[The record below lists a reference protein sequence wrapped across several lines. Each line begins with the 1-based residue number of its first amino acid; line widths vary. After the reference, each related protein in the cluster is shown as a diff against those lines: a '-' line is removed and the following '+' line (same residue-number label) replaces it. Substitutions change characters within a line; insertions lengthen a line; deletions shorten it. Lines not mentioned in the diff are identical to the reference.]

1 MKTQIRRGVFET
13 NSSSVHSISIIKDDF
28 KTTQNTDLTEKEKEV
43 YGTQKNRLSDLD
55 AEIDRVITSVMKDAK
70 SKGIDNKF
78 WSKLAD
84 HKKEI
89 RSSIDKAFNAIME
102 LELKVK

>member
-1 MKTQIRRGVFET
+1 MSSFRDYLVAQNSDLFE
-13 NSSSVHSISIIKDDF
+13 SDF
-28 KTTQNTDLTEKEKEV
+28 ESDEEV

-55 AEIDRVITSVMKDAK
+55 VEIDRVITSVMKDAE
-70 SKGIDNKF
+70 SKGVDRRF

>member
-1 MKTQIRRGVFET
+1 MSSFRDFLTAQGV
-13 NSSSVHSISIIKDDF
+13 
-28 KTTQNTDLTEKEKEV
+28 DLTEKEET
-43 YGTQKNRLSDLD
+43 YSTQKNRLSDLD
-55 AEIDRVITSVMKDAK
+55 VEIDRTITSVMKDAESRGVDRK
-70 SKGIDNKF
+70 Y

>member
-1 MKTQIRRGVFET
+1 MTSF
-13 NSSSVHSISIIKDDF
+13 KDYF

-55 AEIDRVITSVMKDAK
+55 VEIDRVITSVMKDAE
-70 SKGIDNKF
+70 SKGVDRKF

-89 RSSIDKAFNAIME
+89 RPSIDKAFNVIME

>member
-1 MKTQIRRGVFET
+1 MTSF
-13 NSSSVHSISIIKDDF
+13 KDYF

-55 AEIDRVITSVMKDAK
+55 VEIDRVITSVMKDAE
-70 SKGIDNKF
+70 SKGVDRKY

>member
-1 MKTQIRRGVFET
+1 MSSFRDYLVAQNSDLFE
-13 NSSSVHSISIIKDDF
+13 SEESD
-28 KTTQNTDLTEKEKEV
+28 KEV

-55 AEIDRVITSVMKDAK
+55 TEIDRVITSVMRDAE
-70 SKGIDNKF
+70 SKGVDRKF

>member
-1 MKTQIRRGVFET
+1 MTSFK
-13 NSSSVHSISIIKDDF
+13 NYF

-102 LELKVK
+102 LELKAK

>member
-1 MKTQIRRGVFET
+1 MSSFRDYLVAQNSDLFE
-13 NSSSVHSISIIKDDF
+13 SDY
-28 KTTQNTDLTEKEKEV
+28 EEV
-43 YGTQKNRLSDLD
+43 YETQKNRLSDLD
-55 AEIDRVITSVMKDAK
+55 VEIDRVITSVMKDAE
-70 SKGIDNKF
+70 SKGVDRRF

>member
-1 MKTQIRRGVFET
+1 MT
-13 NSSSVHSISIIKDDF
+13 SF
-28 KTTQNTDLTEKEKEV
+28 KNFLTPQNTDLTEKAKEV

-102 LELKVK
+102 LELKAK

>member
-1 MKTQIRRGVFET
+1 MTSF
-13 NSSSVHSISIIKDDF
+13 KDYST
-28 KTTQNTDLTEKEKEV
+28 TTQNTDWTEKEKAQNE
-43 YGTQKNRLSDLD
+43 TQKNRLSDLD

-102 LELKVK
+102 LELKAK

>member
-1 MKTQIRRGVFET
+1 MTSF
-13 NSSSVHSISIIKDDF
+13 KDYF
-28 KTTQNTDLTEKEKEV
+28 KTTQNADLTEKEKEV

-55 AEIDRVITSVMKDAK
+55 TEIDRVITSVMRDAE
-70 SKGIDNKF
+70 SRGVDRKF

>member
-1 MKTQIRRGVFET
+1 MTSF
-13 NSSSVHSISIIKDDF
+13 KDYF

-55 AEIDRVITSVMKDAK
+55 VEIDRVITSVMKDAE
-70 SKGIDNKF
+70 SKGVDRRF

-102 LELKVK
+102 LELKAK

>member
-1 MKTQIRRGVFET
+1 MTSF
-13 NSSSVHSISIIKDDF
+13 KDYF
-28 KTTQNTDLTEKEKEV
+28 KTTQNADLTEKEKEV

-55 AEIDRVITSVMKDAK
+55 VEIDRVITSVMRDAE
-70 SKGIDNKF
+70 SKGVDRRF

>member
-1 MKTQIRRGVFET
+1 MSSFRDFLTAQNSDLFE
-13 NSSSVHSISIIKDDF
+13 N
-28 KTTQNTDLTEKEKEV
+28 EKEV

-55 AEIDRVITSVMKDAK
+55 VEIDRVITSVMKDAE
-70 SKGIDNKF
+70 SKGVDRRY

>member
-1 MKTQIRRGVFET
+1 MTSF
-13 NSSSVHSISIIKDDF
+13 KDYF

-55 AEIDRVITSVMKDAK
+55 TEIDRVITSVMRDAE
-70 SKGIDNKF
+70 SKGVDRRF

>member
-1 MKTQIRRGVFET
+1 MSSFRDFLTAQNSDLFE
-13 NSSSVHSISIIKDDF
+13 N
-28 KTTQNTDLTEKEKEV
+28 EKEV

-55 AEIDRVITSVMKDAK
+55 TEIDRVITSVMKDADSRGVDRK
-70 SKGIDNKF
+70 Y

>member
-1 MKTQIRRGVFET
+1 MTSF
-13 NSSSVHSISIIKDDF
+13 KDYF
-28 KTTQNTDLTEKEKEV
+28 KTTQNTDLTEKAKV
-43 YGTQKNRLSDLD
+43 VNGTQKNRLSDLD
-55 AEIDRVITSVMKDAK
+55 TEIDRVITSVMKDAK

-102 LELKVK
+102 LELKAK

>member
-1 MKTQIRRGVFET
+1 MTSF
-13 NSSSVHSISIIKDDF
+13 KDYF

-78 WSKLAD
+78 WSKLTD

-102 LELKVK
+102 LELKAK

>member
-1 MKTQIRRGVFET
+1 MSSFRDYLVAQNSDLFE
-13 NSSSVHSISIIKDDF
+13 SD
-28 KTTQNTDLTEKEKEV
+28 KEEV
-43 YGTQKNRLSDLD
+43 YGTQKNRLSDLHV
-55 AEIDRVITSVMKDAK
+55 EIDRVITSVMKDAE
-70 SKGIDNKF
+70 SKGVDRRF

>member
-1 MKTQIRRGVFET
+1 MSSFRDYLVAQNSDLFE
-13 NSSSVHSISIIKDDF
+13 N
-28 KTTQNTDLTEKEKEV
+28 EKEV
-43 YGTQKNRLSDLD
+43 YGAQKNRLSDLD

-70 SKGIDNKF
+70 SKGVDNKF
-78 WSKLAD
+78 WSKLDD

>member
-1 MKTQIRRGVFET
+1 MTSF
-13 NSSSVHSISIIKDDF
+13 KDYF
-28 KTTQNTDLTEKEKEV
+28 KTTQNVDLTEKEKEV

-55 AEIDRVITSVMKDAK
+55 VEIDRVITSIMKDAE
-70 SKGIDNKF
+70 SKGVDRKF

>member
-1 MKTQIRRGVFET
+1 MTSF
-13 NSSSVHSISIIKDDF
+13 KDYF
-28 KTTQNTDLTEKEKEV
+28 KTTQNADLTEKEKEV

-55 AEIDRVITSVMKDAK
+55 VEIDRVITSVMRDAE
-70 SKGIDNKF
+70 SKGVDRKY

>member
-1 MKTQIRRGVFET
+1 MTSF
-13 NSSSVHSISIIKDDF
+13 KDYF

-55 AEIDRVITSVMKDAK
+55 VEIDRVITSVMKDAE
-70 SKGIDNKF
+70 SKGVDRRF

>member
-1 MKTQIRRGVFET
+1 MFE
-13 NSSSVHSISIIKDDF
+13 SD
-28 KTTQNTDLTEKEKEV
+28 KEV

-55 AEIDRVITSVMKDAK
+55 VEIDRVITSVMKDAE
-70 SKGIDNKF
+70 SKGVDRRF

-89 RSSIDKAFNAIME
+89 RSSIDKAFNALME

>member
-1 MKTQIRRGVFET
+1 M
-13 NSSSVHSISIIKDDF
+13 
-28 KTTQNTDLTEKEKEV
+28 
-43 YGTQKNRLSDLD
+43 
-55 AEIDRVITSVMKDAK
+55 ITSVMKDAE
-70 SKGIDNKF
+70 SKGVDRRF

>member
-1 MKTQIRRGVFET
+1 MSSFRDFLTAQNSDLFE
-13 NSSSVHSISIIKDDF
+13 N
-28 KTTQNTDLTEKEKEV
+28 EKEV

-55 AEIDRVITSVMKDAK
+55 TEIDRVITGVMKDAESRGVDRK
-70 SKGIDNKF
+70 Y

>member
-1 MKTQIRRGVFET
+1 MT
-13 NSSSVHSISIIKDDF
+13 SF
-28 KTTQNTDLTEKEKEV
+28 KNFLTTQNTDLTEKAKEV
-43 YGTQKNRLSDLD
+43 YGTQKNRLSDLEV
-55 AEIDRVITSVMKDAK
+55 EIDRVITSVMKDAK
-70 SKGIDNKF
+70 SKGIDNKY